1 MADYMKNIVMEILK
15 KVFRIDINDIQL
27 QNKVLS
33 DKTKQLLEKN
43 AASENKENILIKKNA
58 VLQNEKKR
66 LLDELN
72 SNINES
78 QQLQERVSSLE
89 LELTLTIEK
98 VNSLELQ
105 SQNHIIEIG
114 KKDNTIKELQANT
127 QVLESVDEDNEKI
140 SDGQIQ
146 DQIDSL
152 KMQYQNLKEQYY
164 SIDKEYK
171 DYKAKNCTKDATID
185 ILNKEKVELQ
195 NEIYRLGKLVPTIE
209 EDNEEVVPET
219 ASGPNET
226 DSGEQ
231 KIIVGEGSMITIGPI
246 KNTDSGYVDKTKR
259 AIDTVIDT
267 DTSLE
272 ISARDFF
279 AQPENAIFKV
289 RTEVQKSIY
298 LRKPKFVCKY
308 CHQAVKI
315 SGRKTERGKA
325 RFFSHLRDSDECDY
339 KTTTGRARWDINREK
354 YARCNEGER
363 HKKLKTKIAELL
375 EITPGVSDV
384 KVENTVIG
392 NHPILNWKRPD
403 ILASFRGQEIVFEL
417 QLSTTFVSVIA
428 ERDLFYRLNEKFIIW
443 VSNFDEQDEH
453 VNLDNMMIKD
463 IYYNNKM
470 NVFIFDREA
479 QKKSEERGELILK
492 CNWLKADGSWE
503 YLNKNSSNGL
513 GGMFVCLSDLQYDS
527 TYKPYYFDAEQ
538 RYFEAHPEFKLET
551 LNIERENKRILEELD
566 ELWRQEQEDL
576 KTEDKLERLQEAF
589 ELDAI
594 MKSTQKYV
602 IGKKDEK
609 CGLITFDGEIKIA
622 FEYESIRSRRGWWY
636 EGKKDGLYDLFDK
649 NNYTLLNT
657 GIRLIE
663 EFNPI
668 GAKYVKEVDGAL
680 LWGIMNR
687 KGIPLTSTCYSQ
699 LEMWSSDKIIAMR
712 NGLYCIVDFQG
723 NEVLSNYDYIG
734 ELNADNIANVK
745 CDGCNGFIDSNCKI
759 LKKKSRRLDNGM
771 EKFLQM
777 DKWGIEREDGS
788 IVIPSKYDEIGSY
801 KDGLVGINDVS
812 FSIVDEKIGADC
824 PVKVEYISRNER
836 QMLIFK
842 LGKREAFMNL
852 RQQNK
857 ARNLGLQPQNMKEL
871 YFSFVNIER
880 SLLYL
885 SAVPVRGEKQQI
897 KIEDKDIPFGTIYTG
912 RFLYKKK
919 NYVIIHALNGEN
931 IFLRSSILGKYTV
944 EELEKSKSITL
955 KKIGYDQFYKKHIWE
970 IISILS

>member
-1 MADYMKNIVMEILK
+1 MADYMKNIVMGLLK
-15 KVFRIDINDIQL
+15 RVFKIDIKGIQL

-33 DKTKQLLEKN
+33 DKTKQLLEEN
-43 AASENKENILIKKNA
+43 ATLENKDNILIKENT

-78 QQLQERVSSLE
+78 QQLQESVSSLKQ
-89 LELTLTIEK
+89 ELTLTKEK
-98 VNSLELQ
+98 VKSLELQ

-114 KKDNTIKELQANT
+114 KKDNTIKELQANI
-127 QVLESVDEDNEKI
+127 QALESVDEDNERI
-140 SDGQIQ
+140 SDEQMQ

-152 KMQYQNLKEQYY
+152 KMQYQNLKEQYD
-164 SIDKEYK
+164 SINKEYK
-171 DYKAKNCTKDATID
+171 DCKAEICTKDAIID

-195 NEIYRLGKLVPTIE
+195 NKISGLNKSVPTIE
-209 EDNEEVVPET
+209 KDNKVKTGSE
-219 ASGPNET
+219 
-226 DSGEQ
+226 EQ

-246 KNTDSGYVDKTKR
+246 GNTDLGYVDKTKR
-259 AIDTVIDT
+259 TIDTVIDT
-267 DTSLE
+267 DTGLE

-289 RTEVQKSIY
+289 RTELQKSIY
-298 LRKPKFVCKY
+298 LRKPKLVCKY
-308 CHQAVKI
+308 CRQAVKI
-315 SGRKTERGKA
+315 SGRKIERGKA
-325 RFFSHLRDSDECDY
+325 SFFSHFKDSDECDY
-339 KTTTGRARWDINREK
+339 KTTTGRTRRDINREK

-363 HKKLKTKIAELL
+363 HKRLKTKIAELL
-375 EITPGVSDV
+375 EMTPGVSDV
-384 KVENTVIG
+384 KVEKSIIG

-417 QLSTTFVSVIA
+417 QLSTTFISVIA
-428 ERDLFYRLNEKFIIW
+428 ERDLFYRLNKKFIIW
-443 VSNFDEQDEH
+443 VFNFDEQDEH
-453 VNLDNMMIKD
+453 VNLDNMMAKD

-479 QKKSEERGELILK
+479 QKESEERGELILK

-503 YLNKNSSNGL
+503 YLNENSSNGL
-513 GGMFVCLSDLQYDS
+513 GGTFVCLSDLQYDS

-538 RYFEAHPEFKLET
+538 RYIEAHPEFQSKISD
-551 LNIERENKRILEELD
+551 IEKENKRVLEELD
-566 ELWRQEQEDL
+566 ELWRQKQEDL
-576 KTEDKLERLQEAF
+576 KTEDKLERLSEAF

-594 MKSTQKYV
+594 MKSTQRYV
-602 IGKKDEK
+602 IGKKDGK
-609 CGLITFDGEIKIA
+609 CGLITFDGEIRIA
-622 FEYESIRSRRGWWY
+622 FEYELITPHTGWY
-636 EGKKDGLYDLFDK
+636 EGTKDGLHDLFD
-649 NNYTLLNT
+649 NNYTLLNA
-657 GIRLIE
+657 GIRRIE
-663 EFNPI
+663 KFNPI
-668 GAKYVKEVDGAL
+668 GNKYVKETDGAL
-680 LWGIMNR
+680 LWGIMK
-687 KGIPLTSTCYSQ
+687 KGVPLTPACYSQ
-699 LEMWSSDKIIAMR
+699 LEIWSSDKIIAMR

-723 NEVLSNYDYIG
+723 NEILSNYDYIS

-745 CDGCNGFIDSNCKI
+745 CDGCNGFIDSNCKS
-759 LKKKSRRLDNGM
+759 LKEKSRRLDNGM

-788 IVIPSKYDEIGSY
+788 IVVPGKYDEIGSY
-801 KDGLVGINDVS
+801 KDRLVGVSGVS
-812 FSIVDEKIGADC
+812 FSIIDENIDADC
-824 PVKVEYISRNER
+824 PVKVEYISRNDR
-836 QMLIFK
+836 KMLIFK
-842 LGKREAFMNL
+842 LGKREALMNL

-871 YFSFVNIER
+871 YFSFVNVER

-919 NYVIIHALNGEN
+919 DGVIIRALNGIK
-931 IFLRSSILGKYTV
+931 IFLHSSNLGKYTV

>member
-1 MADYMKNIVMEILK
+1 MADYMKNIVMGLLK
-15 KVFRIDINDIQL
+15 RVFKIDIKGIQL

-33 DKTKQLLEKN
+33 DKTKQLLEEN
-43 AASENKENILIKKNA
+43 ATLENKDNILIKENT
-58 VLQNEKKR
+58 VLQNDKKR
-66 LLDELN
+66 LLEELN

-78 QQLQERVSSLE
+78 QQLQESVSSLKQ
-89 LELTLTIEK
+89 ELTLTKEK
-98 VNSLELQ
+98 VKSLELQ

-114 KKDNTIKELQANT
+114 KKDNTIKELQANI
-127 QVLESVDEDNEKI
+127 QALESVDEDNERI
-140 SDGQIQ
+140 SDEQMQ

-152 KMQYQNLKEQYY
+152 KMQYQNLKEQYD
-164 SIDKEYK
+164 SINKEYK
-171 DYKAKNCTKDATID
+171 DCKAEICTKDAIID

-195 NEIYRLGKLVPTIE
+195 NKISGLNKSVPTIE
-209 EDNEEVVPET
+209 KDNKVKTGSE
-219 ASGPNET
+219 
-226 DSGEQ
+226 EQ

-246 KNTDSGYVDKTKR
+246 GNTDLGYVDKTKR
-259 AIDTVIDT
+259 TIDTVIDT
-267 DTSLE
+267 DTGLE

-289 RTEVQKSIY
+289 RTELQKSIY
-298 LRKPKFVCKY
+298 LRKPKLVCKY
-308 CHQAVKI
+308 CRQAVKI
-315 SGRKTERGKA
+315 SGRKIERGKA
-325 RFFSHLRDSDECDY
+325 SFFSHFKDSDECDY
-339 KTTTGRARWDINREK
+339 KTTTGRTRRDINREK

-363 HKKLKTKIAELL
+363 HKRLKTKIAELL
-375 EITPGVSDV
+375 EMTPGVSDV
-384 KVENTVIG
+384 KVEKNIIG

-417 QLSTTFVSVIA
+417 QLSTTFISVIA
-428 ERDLFYRLNEKFIIW
+428 ERDLFYRLNKKFIIW
-443 VSNFDEQDEH
+443 VFNFDEQDEH
-453 VNLDNMMIKD
+453 VNLDNMMAKD

-479 QKKSEERGELILK
+479 QKESEERGELILK

-503 YLNKNSSNGL
+503 YLNENSSNGL
-513 GGMFVCLSDLQYDS
+513 GGTFVCLSDLQYDS

-538 RYFEAHPEFKLET
+538 RYIEAHPEFQSKISD
-551 LNIERENKRILEELD
+551 IEKENKRVLEELD
-566 ELWRQEQEDL
+566 ELWRQKQEDL
-576 KTEDKLERLQEAF
+576 KTEDKLERLSEAF

-594 MKSTQKYV
+594 MKSTQRYV
-602 IGKKDEK
+602 IGKKDGK
-609 CGLITFDGEIKIA
+609 CGLITFDGEIRIA
-622 FEYESIRSRRGWWY
+622 FEYELITPHTGWY
-636 EGKKDGLYDLFDK
+636 EGTKDGLHDLFD
-649 NNYTLLNT
+649 NNYTLLNA
-657 GIRLIE
+657 GIRRIE
-663 EFNPI
+663 KFNPI
-668 GAKYVKEVDGAL
+668 GNKYVKETDGAL
-680 LWGIMNR
+680 LWGIMK
-687 KGIPLTSTCYSQ
+687 KGVPLTPACYSQ
-699 LEMWSSDKIIAMR
+699 LEIWSSDKIIAMR

-723 NEVLSNYDYIG
+723 NEILSNYDYIS

-745 CDGCNGFIDSNCKI
+745 CDGCNGFIDSNCKS
-759 LKKKSRRLDNGM
+759 LKEKSRRLDNGM

-788 IVIPSKYDEIGSY
+788 IVVPGKYDEIGSY
-801 KDGLVGINDVS
+801 KDRLVGVSGVS
-812 FSIVDEKIGADC
+812 FSIIDENIDADC
-824 PVKVEYISRNER
+824 PVKVEYISRNDR
-836 QMLIFK
+836 KMLIFK
-842 LGKREAFMNL
+842 LGKREALMNL

-871 YFSFVNIER
+871 YFSFVNVER

-919 NYVIIHALNGEN
+919 DGVIIRALNGIK
-931 IFLRSSILGKYTV
+931 IFLHSSNLGKYTV

>member
-1 MADYMKNIVMEILK
+1 MADYMKNIVMGLLK
-15 KVFRIDINDIQL
+15 RVFKIDIKGIQL

-33 DKTKQLLEKN
+33 DKTKQLLEEN
-43 AASENKENILIKKNA
+43 ATLEKKDNILIKENT

-78 QQLQERVSSLE
+78 QQLQESVSSLKQ
-89 LELTLTIEK
+89 ELTLTKEK
-98 VNSLELQ
+98 VKSLELQ

-114 KKDNTIKELQANT
+114 KKDNAIKELQANI
-127 QVLESVDEDNEKI
+127 QALESVDEDNEKI
-140 SDGQIQ
+140 SDEQMQ

-152 KMQYQNLKEQYY
+152 KMQYQNLKEQYD
-164 SIDKEYK
+164 SINKEYK
-171 DYKAKNCTKDATID
+171 DCKAKICTKDAIID

-195 NEIYRLGKLVPTIE
+195 NKISELSKSVPTIE
-209 EDNEEVVPET
+209 KDNKVK
-219 ASGPNET
+219 T

-231 KIIVGEGSMITIGPI
+231 KIIVGEGSMITIEPI
-246 KNTDSGYVDKTKR
+246 GNTNLGYVDKTKR
-259 AIDTVIDT
+259 TIDTVIDT
-267 DTSLE
+267 DTGLE

-289 RTEVQKSIY
+289 RTELQKSIY
-298 LRKPKFVCKY
+298 LKKPKLVCKY
-308 CHQAVKI
+308 CRQAVKI
-315 SGRKTERGKA
+315 SGRKIERGKA
-325 RFFSHLRDSDECDY
+325 SFFSHFKDSDECDY
-339 KTTTGRARWDINREK
+339 KTTTERTRRDINREK

-363 HKKLKTKIAELL
+363 HKRLKTKIAELL
-375 EITPGVSDV
+375 EMTPGVSDV
-384 KVENTVIG
+384 KVEKNVIG

-403 ILASFRGQEIVFEL
+403 ILTSFRGQEIVFEL

-443 VSNFDEQDEH
+443 IFNFDEQDEH
-453 VNLDNMMIKD
+453 VNLDNMMAKD

-479 QKKSEERGELILK
+479 QKESEERGELILK

-503 YLNKNSSNGL
+503 YLNENSSNGL
-513 GGMFVCLSDLQYDS
+513 GGTFVCLSDLQYDS

-538 RYFEAHPEFKLET
+538 RYIEAHPEFQSKISD
-551 LNIERENKRILEELD
+551 IEKENKRVLEELD
-566 ELWRQEQEDL
+566 ELWRQKQEDL
-576 KTEDKLERLQEAF
+576 KTEDKLERLSEAF

-594 MKSTQKYV
+594 MKSTQRYV
-602 IGKKDEK
+602 IGKKDGK
-609 CGLITFDGEIKIA
+609 CGLITFDGEIRIA
-622 FEYESIRSRRGWWY
+622 FEYELITPHTGWY
-636 EGKKDGLYDLFDK
+636 EGTKDELHDLFD

-657 GIRLIE
+657 GIRRIE
-663 EFNPI
+663 KFNPI
-668 GAKYVKEVDGAL
+668 GNKYVKETDGAL
-680 LWGIMNR
+680 LWGIMTK
-687 KGIPLTSTCYSQ
+687 KGVPLTPACYSQ
-699 LEMWSSDKIIAMR
+699 LEIWSSDKIIAMR

-723 NEVLSNYDYIG
+723 NEILSNYEYIS

-745 CDGCNGFIDSNCKI
+745 CDGCNGFIDSNCKS
-759 LKKKSRRLDNGM
+759 LKEKSRRLDNGM

-788 IVIPSKYDEIGSY
+788 IVVPSKYDEIGSY
-801 KDGLVGINDVS
+801 KDRLVGVSGVS
-812 FSIVDEKIGADC
+812 FSIIDEKIDADC
-824 PVKVEYISRNER
+824 PVKVEYISRNDR
-836 QMLIFK
+836 KMLIFK
-842 LGKREAFMNL
+842 LGKREALMNL

-871 YFSFVNIER
+871 YFSFVNVER

-897 KIEDKDIPFGTIYTG
+897 KIEDKDIPFGAIYTG

-919 NYVIIHALNGEN
+919 DGVIIRELNGIK
-931 IFLRSSILGKYTV
+931 IFLHSSNLGKYTV

-955 KKIGYDQFYKKHIWE
+955 KKIDYDQFYKKHIWE

>member
-1 MADYMKNIVMEILK
+1 MADYMKNIVMRLLK
-15 KVFRIDINDIQL
+15 RVFKIDIKGIQL

-33 DKTKQLLEKN
+33 DKTKQLLEEN
-43 AASENKENILIKKNA
+43 ATLENKDNILIKENT

-78 QQLQERVSSLE
+78 QQLQGSVSSLKQ
-89 LELTLTIEK
+89 ELTLTKEK
-98 VNSLELQ
+98 VKSLELQ

-114 KKDNTIKELQANT
+114 KKDNTIKELQANI
-127 QVLESVDEDNEKI
+127 QALESVDEDNERI
-140 SDGQIQ
+140 SDEQMQ

-152 KMQYQNLKEQYY
+152 KMQYQNLKEQYD
-164 SIDKEYK
+164 SINKEYK
-171 DYKAKNCTKDATID
+171 DCKAEICTKDAIID

-195 NEIYRLGKLVPTIE
+195 NKISGLNKSVPTIE
-209 EDNEEVVPET
+209 KDNKVKTGSE
-219 ASGPNET
+219 
-226 DSGEQ
+226 EQ

-246 KNTDSGYVDKTKR
+246 GNTDLGYVDKTKR
-259 AIDTVIDT
+259 TIDTVIDT
-267 DTSLE
+267 DTGLE

-289 RTEVQKSIY
+289 RTELQKSIY
-298 LRKPKFVCKY
+298 LRKPKLVCKY
-308 CHQAVKI
+308 CRQAVKI
-315 SGRKTERGKA
+315 SGRKIERGKA
-325 RFFSHLRDSDECDY
+325 SFFSHFKDSDECDY
-339 KTTTGRARWDINREK
+339 KTTTGRTRRDINREK

-363 HKKLKTKIAELL
+363 HKRLKTKIAELL
-375 EITPGVSDV
+375 EMTPGVSDV
-384 KVENTVIG
+384 KVEKNIIG

-403 ILASFRGQEIVFEL
+403 ILASFRGQEIVLEL
-417 QLSTTFVSVIA
+417 QLSTTFISVIA
-428 ERDLFYRLNEKFIIW
+428 ERDLFYRLNKKFIIW
-443 VSNFDEQDEH
+443 VFNFDEQDEH
-453 VNLDNMMIKD
+453 VNLDNMMAKD

-470 NVFIFDREA
+470 NVFICDREA
-479 QKKSEERGELILK
+479 QKESEERGELILK

-503 YLNKNSSNGL
+503 YLNENSSNGL
-513 GGMFVCLSDLQYDS
+513 GGTFVCLSDLQYDS

-538 RYFEAHPEFKLET
+538 RYIEAHPEFQSKISD
-551 LNIERENKRILEELD
+551 IEKENKRVLEELD
-566 ELWRQEQEDL
+566 ELWRQKQEDL
-576 KTEDKLERLQEAF
+576 KTEDKLERLSEAF

-594 MKSTQKYV
+594 MKSTQRYV
-602 IGKKDEK
+602 IGKKDGK
-609 CGLITFDGEIKIA
+609 CGLITFDGEIRIA
-622 FEYESIRSRRGWWY
+622 FEYELITPHTGWY
-636 EGKKDGLYDLFDK
+636 EGTKDGLHDLFD
-649 NNYTLLNT
+649 NNYTLLNA
-657 GIRLIE
+657 GIRRIE
-663 EFNPI
+663 KFNPI
-668 GAKYVKEVDGAL
+668 GNKYVKETDGAL
-680 LWGIMNR
+680 LWGIMK
-687 KGIPLTSTCYSQ
+687 KGVPLTPACYSQ
-699 LEMWSSDKIIAMR
+699 LEIWSSDKIIAMR

-723 NEVLSNYDYIG
+723 NEILSNYDYIS

-745 CDGCNGFIDSNCKI
+745 CDGCNGFIDSNCKS
-759 LKKKSRRLDNGM
+759 LKEKSRRLDNGM

-788 IVIPSKYDEIGSY
+788 IVVPGKYDEIGSY
-801 KDGLVGINDVS
+801 KDRLVGVSGVS
-812 FSIVDEKIGADC
+812 FSIIDENIDADC
-824 PVKVEYISRNER
+824 PVKVEYISRNDR
-836 QMLIFK
+836 KMLIFK
-842 LGKREAFMNL
+842 LGKREALMNL

-871 YFSFVNIER
+871 YFSFVNVER

-919 NYVIIHALNGEN
+919 DGVIIRALNGIK
-931 IFLRSSILGKYTV
+931 IFLHSSNLGKYTV

>member
-1 MADYMKNIVMEILK
+1 MADYMKNIVMGLLK
-15 KVFRIDINDIQL
+15 RVFKIDIKGIQL

-33 DKTKQLLEKN
+33 DKTKQLLEEN
-43 AASENKENILIKKNA
+43 ATLEKKDNILIKENT

-78 QQLQERVSSLE
+78 QQLQESVSSLKQ
-89 LELTLTIEK
+89 ELTLTKEK
-98 VNSLELQ
+98 VKSLELQ

-114 KKDNTIKELQANT
+114 KKDNTIKELQANI
-127 QVLESVDEDNEKI
+127 QALESVDEDNEKI
-140 SDGQIQ
+140 SDEQMQ

-152 KMQYQNLKEQYY
+152 KMQYQNLKEQYD
-164 SIDKEYK
+164 SINKEYK
-171 DYKAKNCTKDATID
+171 DCKAKICTKDAIID

-195 NEIYRLGKLVPTIE
+195 NKISELSKSVPTIE
-209 EDNEEVVPET
+209 KDNKVK
-219 ASGPNET
+219 T

-231 KIIVGEGSMITIGPI
+231 KIIVGEGSMITIEPI
-246 KNTDSGYVDKTKR
+246 GNTDLGYVDKTKR
-259 AIDTVIDT
+259 TIDTVIDT
-267 DTSLE
+267 DTGLE

-289 RTEVQKSIY
+289 RTELQKSIY
-298 LRKPKFVCKY
+298 LKKPKLVCKY
-308 CHQAVKI
+308 CRQAVKI
-315 SGRKTERGKA
+315 SGRKIERGKA
-325 RFFSHLRDSDECDY
+325 SFFSHFKDSDECDY
-339 KTTTGRARWDINREK
+339 KTTTERTRRDINREK

-363 HKKLKTKIAELL
+363 HKRLKNKIAELL
-375 EITPGVSDV
+375 EMTPGVSDV
-384 KVENTVIG
+384 KVEKNVIG

-403 ILASFRGQEIVFEL
+403 ILTSFRGQEIVFEL

-443 VSNFDEQDEH
+443 IFNFDEQDEH
-453 VNLDNMMIKD
+453 VNLDNMMAKD

-479 QKKSEERGELILK
+479 QKESEERGELILK

-503 YLNKNSSNGL
+503 YLNENSSNGL
-513 GGMFVCLSDLQYDS
+513 GGIFVCLSDLQYDS

-538 RYFEAHPEFKLET
+538 RYIEAHPEFQSKISD
-551 LNIERENKRILEELD
+551 IEKENKRVLEELD
-566 ELWRQEQEDL
+566 ELWRQKQEDL
-576 KTEDKLERLQEAF
+576 KTEDKLERLSEAF

-594 MKSTQKYV
+594 MKSTQRYV
-602 IGKKDEK
+602 IGKKDGK
-609 CGLITFDGEIKIA
+609 CGLITFDGEIRIA
-622 FEYESIRSRRGWWY
+622 FEYELITPHTGWY
-636 EGKKDGLYDLFDK
+636 EGTKDGLHDLFD

-657 GIRLIE
+657 GIRRIE
-663 EFNPI
+663 KFNPI
-668 GAKYVKEVDGAL
+668 GNKYVKETDGAL
-680 LWGIMNR
+680 LWGIMTK
-687 KGIPLTSTCYSQ
+687 KGVPLTPACYSQ
-699 LEMWSSDKIIAMR
+699 LEIWSSDKIIAMR

-723 NEVLSNYDYIG
+723 NEILSNYDYIS

-745 CDGCNGFIDSNCKI
+745 CDGCNGFIDSNCKS
-759 LKKKSRRLDNGM
+759 LKEKSRRLDNGM

-788 IVIPSKYDEIGSY
+788 IVVPSKYDEIGSY
-801 KDGLVGINDVS
+801 KDRLVGVSGVS
-812 FSIVDEKIGADC
+812 FSIIDEKIDADC
-824 PVKVEYISRNER
+824 PVKVEYISRNDR
-836 QMLIFK
+836 KMLIFK
-842 LGKREAFMNL
+842 LGKREALMNL

-871 YFSFVNIER
+871 YFSFVNVER

-919 NYVIIHALNGEN
+919 DGVIIRGLNGIK
-931 IFLRSSILGKYTV
+931 IFLHSSNLGKYTV

-955 KKIGYDQFYKKHIWE
+955 KKIDYDQFYKKHIWE

>member
-1 MADYMKNIVMEILK
+1 MADYMKNIVMGLLK
-15 KVFRIDINDIQL
+15 RVFKIDIKGIQL

-33 DKTKQLLEKN
+33 DKTKQLLEEN
-43 AASENKENILIKKNA
+43 ATLENKDNILIKENT

-78 QQLQERVSSLE
+78 QQLQESVSSLKQ
-89 LELTLTIEK
+89 ELTLTKEK
-98 VNSLELQ
+98 VKSLELQ

-114 KKDNTIKELQANT
+114 KKDNTIKELQANI
-127 QVLESVDEDNEKI
+127 QALESVDEDNERI
-140 SDGQIQ
+140 SDEQMQ

-152 KMQYQNLKEQYY
+152 KMQYQNLKEQYD
-164 SIDKEYK
+164 SINKKYK
-171 DYKAKNCTKDATID
+171 DCKAEICTKDAIID

-195 NEIYRLGKLVPTIE
+195 NKISGLNKSVSTIE
-209 EDNEEVVPET
+209 KDNKVKTGSE
-219 ASGPNET
+219 
-226 DSGEQ
+226 EQ

-246 KNTDSGYVDKTKR
+246 GNTDLGYVDKTKR
-259 AIDTVIDT
+259 TIDTVIDT
-267 DTSLE
+267 DTGLE

-289 RTEVQKSIY
+289 RTELQKSIY
-298 LRKPKFVCKY
+298 LRKPKLVCKY
-308 CHQAVKI
+308 CRQAVKI
-315 SGRKTERGKA
+315 SGRKIERGKA
-325 RFFSHLRDSDECDY
+325 SFFSHFKDSDECDY
-339 KTTTGRARWDINREK
+339 KTTTGRTRRDINREK

-363 HKKLKTKIAELL
+363 HKRLKTKIAELL
-375 EITPGVSDV
+375 EMTPGVSDV
-384 KVENTVIG
+384 KVEKNIIG

-428 ERDLFYRLNEKFIIW
+428 ERDLFYRLNKKFIIW
-443 VSNFDEQDEH
+443 VFNFDEQDEH
-453 VNLDNMMIKD
+453 VNLDNMMAKD

-479 QKKSEERGELILK
+479 QKESEERGELILK

-503 YLNKNSSNGL
+503 YLNENSSNGL
-513 GGMFVCLSDLQYDS
+513 GGTFVCLSDLQYDS

-538 RYFEAHPEFKLET
+538 RYIEAHPEFQSKISD
-551 LNIERENKRILEELD
+551 IEKENKRVLEELD
-566 ELWRQEQEDL
+566 ELWRQKQEDL
-576 KTEDKLERLQEAF
+576 KTEDKLERLSEAF

-594 MKSTQKYV
+594 MKSTQRYV
-602 IGKKDEK
+602 IGKKDGK
-609 CGLITFDGEIKIA
+609 CGLITFDGEIRIA
-622 FEYESIRSRRGWWY
+622 FEYELITPHTGWY
-636 EGKKDGLYDLFDK
+636 EGTKDGLHDLFD
-649 NNYTLLNT
+649 NNYTLLNV
-657 GIRLIE
+657 GIRRIE
-663 EFNPI
+663 KFNPI
-668 GAKYVKEVDGAL
+668 GNKYVKETDGAL
-680 LWGIMNR
+680 LWGIMK
-687 KGIPLTSTCYSQ
+687 KGVPLTPACYSQ
-699 LEMWSSDKIIAMR
+699 LEIWSSDKIIAMR

-723 NEVLSNYDYIG
+723 NEILSNYDYIS

-745 CDGCNGFIDSNCKI
+745 CDGCNGFIDSNCKS
-759 LKKKSRRLDNGM
+759 LKEKSRRLDNGM

-788 IVIPSKYDEIGSY
+788 IVVPGKYDEIGSY
-801 KDGLVGINDVS
+801 KDRLVGVSGVS
-812 FSIVDEKIGADC
+812 FSIIDEKIDADC
-824 PVKVEYISRNER
+824 PVKVEYISRNDR
-836 QMLIFK
+836 KMLIFK
-842 LGKREAFMNL
+842 LGKREALMNL

-871 YFSFVNIER
+871 YFSFVNVER

-919 NYVIIHALNGEN
+919 DGVIIRALNGIK
-931 IFLRSSILGKYTV
+931 IFLHSSNLGKYMV